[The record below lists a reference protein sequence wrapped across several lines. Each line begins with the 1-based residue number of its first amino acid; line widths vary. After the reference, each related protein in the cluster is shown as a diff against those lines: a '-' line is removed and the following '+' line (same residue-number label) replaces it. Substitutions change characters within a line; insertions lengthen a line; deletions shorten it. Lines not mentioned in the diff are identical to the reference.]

1 MKKFNWLAKEKKKK
15 KFISLKSK
23 VVTKLPE
30 KLYFCPKISLAQN
43 GLIRGQVIVFE
54 KVFTN
59 SYIELNS

>member
-1 MKKFNWLAKEKKKK
+1 MKKFNWLAKEKKKI
-15 KFISLKSK
+15 FISLKSK

-30 KLYFCPKISLAQN
+30 KLYFCPNFSLARN

-59 SYIELNS
+59 LHIFN